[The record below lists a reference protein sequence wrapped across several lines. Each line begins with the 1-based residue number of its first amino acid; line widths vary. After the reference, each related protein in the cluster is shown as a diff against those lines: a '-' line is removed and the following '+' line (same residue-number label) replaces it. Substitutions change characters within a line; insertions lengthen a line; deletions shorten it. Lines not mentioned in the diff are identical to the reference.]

1 MYYLDISTI
10 KRAITDLS
18 SVEHVGGKT
27 AHKDL
32 LAFYLILKL
41 RGLKANTWVLSED
54 IYDKDGLIEAMLLI
68 GGLASPEEKPGTKA
82 CMFFTSF
89 QKAQK
94 TQNKEGFYNPSSIFK
109 SLPSRLKDTIDNSA
123 IDSLGSKSQGS
134 LKFQR
139 DSTQKLLENYS
150 TKFNLF
156 SLIFWIYRFQAFDIQ
171 YTANELKNVFQKQ
184 FYLTDNEVLEVF
196 GTSLEYELT
205 YNREMV
211 SFEDIRKILKVESLV
226 ELNKDELKYE
236 ISDLNINKFHTEL
249 SMLFNSNIN
258 SKDLKDILLSY
269 KQLILTGVPGVGKSY
284 FIRELNDFDLF
295 FVQFHQN
302 YTYQDFIVGKTI
314 VKGEVQAT
322 TGDLIAA
329 IDKANEIKGQ
339 NGKLLLV
346 LDEIN
351 RGNISSIF
359 GELMYMLD
367 RNGNSIKI
375 SALDDMELT
384 LPDNLYILGTM
395 NSSDRSI
402 AVIDYALRRRF
413 PFVKLLPDHDLVN
426 SNVSVRDSENKEFN
440 QLGDFLAILNIKIA
454 NYFNNSDYQFGHAI
468 FLKENYKTE
477 GNQFVI
483 STIQLLYII
492 FYEMIPMLIEYNNG
506 DDGFIVELLSEEI
519 LNADADNIIK
529 AIEVF
534 LGQESCYSE

>member
-10 KRAITDLS
+10 NRSIHDLS

-41 RGLKANTWVLSED
+41 RGLKANTWVSSED
-54 IYDKDGLIEAMLLI
+54 IYDRNGLIEAMLLI
-68 GGLASPEEKPGTKA
+68 GGLASPEEKPGKKA

-89 QKAQK
+89 KKAQE
-94 TQNKEGFYNPSSIFK
+94 TENKEGFYNPSSVFK

-123 IDSLGSKSQGS
+123 IDSLGSKNQGY

-139 DSTQKLLENYS
+139 DSTEKLLANYS

-156 SLIFWIYRFQAFDIQ
+156 SLIVWIYRFKAFDIQ
-171 YTANELKNVFQKQ
+171 YTANELKRMFQKQ
-184 FYLTDNEVLEVF
+184 FYLTDNEVLEIF
-196 GTSLEYELT
+196 ETSLNYELT
-205 YNREMV
+205 YAREV
-211 SFEDIRKILKVESLV
+211 VGFEDIRKILKVEGLV
-226 ELNKDELKYE
+226 ELNKDKLEYE

-284 FIRELNDFDLF
+284 FIRELDEFDLF

-302 YTYQDFIVGKTI
+302 YSYQDFIAGKTI
-314 VKGEVQAT
+314 VNGEVEPT

-329 IDKANEIKGQ
+329 IEQANSIKAHG
-339 NGKLLLV
+339 GKLLLV

-367 RNGNSIKI
+367 RNDNSVKI
-375 SALDDMELT
+375 SALGGMELT

-413 PFVKLLPDHDLVN
+413 PFVKLLPNYDLIN
-426 SNVSVRDSENKEFN
+426 SHALVRDSENKDFN
-440 QLGDFLAILNIKIA
+440 QLGRFLNILNIKIT
-454 NYFNNSDYQFGHAI
+454 NYFNNSDYQFGHAL

-477 GNQFVI
+477 EDQFVI
-483 STIQLLYII
+483 STKQLLYII
-492 FYEMIPMLIEYNNG
+492 FYEIIPMLIEYNNG
-506 DDGFIVELLSEEI
+506 DESFIRELLSEEI
-519 LNADADNIIK
+519 LNANASTIIDAIQ
-529 AIEVF
+529 VF
-534 LGQESCYSE
+534 LGQEPCYSE

>member
-10 KRAITDLS
+10 NKSIHDLS
-18 SVEHVGGKT
+18 SVEHMGTKKG
-27 AHKDL
+27 HIDL

-41 RGLKANTWVLSED
+41 RGLKSNTWVSSKN
-54 IYDKDGLIEAMLLI
+54 IYDTDGLIEDILLI
-68 GGLASPEEKPGTKA
+68 GGLASPEEKPGKKA

-89 QKAQK
+89 KKAQE
-94 TQNKEGFYNPSSIFK
+94 KEAFYNPATNFNA
-109 SLPSRLKDTIDNSA
+109 LPGRLKDTIDNSA
-123 IDSLGSKSQGS
+123 IDALGSKNQGY

-139 DSTQKLLENYS
+139 NFAENLSNNYS
-150 TKFNLF
+150 AKFNLF
-156 SLIFWIYRFQAFDIQ
+156 SLIVWIYRFKAFDIQ
-171 YTANELKNVFQKQ
+171 YTANELKRIFQKQ
-184 FYLTDNEVLEVF
+184 FHLTDNEVFEIF
-196 GTSLEYELT
+196 GTSLNYELT
-205 YNREMV
+205 YDIQMS
-211 SFEDIRKILKVESLV
+211 SFEDIRKLLKVENLV
-226 ELNKDELKYE
+226 ELNKHELTYK

-269 KQLILTGVPGVGKSY
+269 KQLILTGVPGVGKSH
-284 FIRELNDFDLF
+284 FIKELEEFDLF

-314 VKGEVQAT
+314 VNGDVEPTK
-322 TGDLIAA
+322 GDLIKA
-329 IDKANEIKGQ
+329 IEQANTIEPQG
-339 NGKLLLV
+339 GKLLLV

-359 GELMYMLD
+359 GELMYILD
-367 RNGNSIKI
+367 RNGNSIKV
-375 SALDDMELT
+375 SALNDMKLT

-413 PFVKLLPDHDLVN
+413 PFVKLLPDYNLVN
-426 SNVSVRDSENKEFN
+426 SNVSVGDSENKEFN
-440 QLGDFLAILNIKIA
+440 QLGDFLAILNTKIA

-468 FLKENYKTE
+468 FLKENYKNE
-477 GNQFVI
+477 ENQFVI
-483 STIQLLYII
+483 SEIQLLYII

>member
-10 KRAITDLS
+10 NRSIHDLS
-18 SVEHVGGKT
+18 SVEHMGAKKGHV
-27 AHKDL
+27 DL

-41 RGLKANTWVLSED
+41 RGLKSNTWVLSEN
-54 IYDKDGLIEAMLLI
+54 IYDTDGLIEDLLLI
-68 GGLASPEEKPGTKA
+68 GGLASPEEKPGKKA

-89 QKAQK
+89 KKAQK
-94 TQNKEGFYNPSSIFK
+94 KEAFYNPATDFSA
-109 SLPSRLKDTIDNSA
+109 LPGRLKDTIDNSA
-123 IDSLGSKSQGS
+123 IDSLGSKNQGY

-139 DSTQKLLENYS
+139 NFAENLLKNYS
-150 TKFNLF
+150 AKFNLF
-156 SLIFWIYRFQAFDIQ
+156 SLIVWIYRFKTFDIQ
-171 YTANELKNVFQKQ
+171 YTANELKRIFQKQ
-184 FYLTDNEVLEVF
+184 FYLTDNEVLEIF
-196 GTSLEYELT
+196 GTSLDYEIT
-205 YNREMV
+205 YTREMV
-211 SFEDIRKILKVESLV
+211 SFADIRKLLKVENLV
-226 ELNKDELKYE
+226 ELNKHDLKYE

-284 FIRELNDFDLF
+284 FIRELEEFDLF

-302 YTYQDFIVGKTI
+302 YTYQDFIAGKTI
-314 VKGEVQAT
+314 VNGKVEST
-322 TGDLIAA
+322 KGDLIKA
-329 IDKANEIKGQ
+329 IEQANTIKPQG
-339 NGKLLLV
+339 GKLLLV

-375 SALDDMELT
+375 SAFNDMELT

-402 AVIDYALRRRF
+402 AIIDYALRRRF

-426 SNVSVRDSENKEFN
+426 SNVSMRDSENKEFN

-468 FLKENYKTE
+468 FLKENYKNKE
-477 GNQFVI
+477 NQFVI
-483 STIQLLYII
+483 SEIQLLYII

-519 LNADADNIIK
+519 LNANADNIIK

>member
-10 KRAITDLS
+10 NRSIHDLS
-18 SVEHVGGKT
+18 SVEHVGGKA

-41 RGLKANTWVLSED
+41 RGLKANTWVLSEN
-54 IYDKDGLIEAMLLI
+54 IYDRDGLIEAMLLM
-68 GGLASPEEKPGTKA
+68 GGLASPEEKPGKKA

-89 QKAQK
+89 KKAQE
-94 TQNKEGFYNPSSIFK
+94 TENKEGFYNPSSAFK

-139 DSTQKLLENYS
+139 DSTEKLLENYS

-156 SLIFWIYRFQAFDIQ
+156 SLIVWIYRFKAFDIQ
-171 YTANELKNVFQKQ
+171 YTANELKRMFQKQ
-184 FYLTDNEVLEVF
+184 FYLTDNEVLEIF
-196 GTSLEYELT
+196 GTSLNYELT
-205 YNREMV
+205 YTREMV

-226 ELNKDELKYE
+226 ELNKDKLEYE

-284 FIRELNDFDLF
+284 FIRELDEFDLF

-302 YTYQDFIVGKTI
+302 YTYQDFIAGKTI
-314 VKGEVQAT
+314 VNGEVEPT
-322 TGDLIAA
+322 TGDLITA
-329 IDKANEIKGQ
+329 IEQANSIKARE
-339 NGKLLLV
+339 GKLLLV

-367 RNGNSIKI
+367 RNGNSVKI
-375 SALDDMELT
+375 SALGGMELT

-413 PFVKLLPDHDLVN
+413 PFVKLLPNYDLVN
-426 SNVSVRDSENKEFN
+426 SHVLVRDSENKDFN
-440 QLGDFLAILNIKIA
+440 QLGGFLNILNIKIA
-454 NYFNNSDYQFGHAI
+454 NYFNNSDYQFGHAL

-477 GNQFVI
+477 EDQFVI
-483 STIQLLYII
+483 STTQLLYII
-492 FYEMIPMLIEYNNG
+492 FYEIIPMLIEYNNG
-506 DDGFIVELLSEEI
+506 DESFIVELLSEEI
-519 LNADADNIIK
+519 LNANASNIID
-529 AIEVF
+529 AIKVF

>member
-10 KRAITDLS
+10 NRSIHDLS
-18 SVEHVGGKT
+18 SVEHMGAKKGHV
-27 AHKDL
+27 DL

-41 RGLKANTWVLSED
+41 RGLKSNTWVLSEN
-54 IYDKDGLIEAMLLI
+54 IYDTDGLIEDLLLI
-68 GGLASPEEKPGTKA
+68 GGLASPEEKPGKKA

-89 QKAQK
+89 KKAQK
-94 TQNKEGFYNPSSIFK
+94 KEAFYNPATDFSA
-109 SLPSRLKDTIDNSA
+109 LPGRLKDTIDNSA
-123 IDSLGSKSQGS
+123 IDSLGSKNQGY

-139 DSTQKLLENYS
+139 NFAENLLKNYS
-150 TKFNLF
+150 AKFNLF
-156 SLIFWIYRFQAFDIQ
+156 SLIVWIYRFKTFDIQ
-171 YTANELKNVFQKQ
+171 YTANELKRIFQKQ
-184 FYLTDNEVLEVF
+184 FYLTDNEVLEIF
-196 GTSLEYELT
+196 GTSLDYEIT
-205 YNREMV
+205 YTREMV
-211 SFEDIRKILKVESLV
+211 SFADIRKLLKVENLV
-226 ELNKDELKYE
+226 ELNKHDLKYE

-284 FIRELNDFDLF
+284 FIRELEEFDLF

-302 YTYQDFIVGKTI
+302 YTYQDFVAGKTI
-314 VKGEVQAT
+314 VNGKVEST
-322 TGDLIAA
+322 KGDLIKA
-329 IDKANEIKGQ
+329 IEQANTIKPQG
-339 NGKLLLV
+339 GKLLLV

-375 SALDDMELT
+375 SAFNDMELT

-402 AVIDYALRRRF
+402 AIIDYALRRRF

-426 SNVSVRDSENKEFN
+426 SNVSMRDSENKEFN

-468 FLKENYKTE
+468 FLKENYKNKE
-477 GNQFVI
+477 NQFVI
-483 STIQLLYII
+483 SEIQLLYII

-519 LNADADNIIK
+519 LNANADNIIK